1 MLILLLL
8 LQSIHSCGS
17 NEATLLRL
25 KFYRAPT
32 TISKAPTTIH
42 TTLAIFRAQFERSI
56 SIQSILDPTNIY
68 NTSFTT
74 PQQITTANMHRPGL
88 AGMLSMTCGTMH
100 HFNTPLTYVDQCNT
114 INNNNNN
121 NDEDQDQ
128 DDDWLYPP
136 KGLLILPRTKC
147 NDGSTVQHS
156 SKQDYLSRAIQSA
169 LGQTTFNTNELI
181 TGFILTWENDM
192 NENENGILEHALVR
206 GKTAAN
212 RKIWMKEVL
221 EMLTNTCTLSQI
233 PPNQQII
240 FPPGVLIY
248 TPSLTSKSSSTTTT
262 SSFSSTTTATTSTTS
277 TTSTTPTTSTI
288 TSTQE
293 NNKQND
299 KPLVKPVQQW
309 RPSIRKH
316 VTTHTFVIASPPPL
330 PFKPSD
336 DPSISSND
344 PLPPYPN
351 YCSTSTLNR
360 SDGTSPK
367 HLPHI
372 EKALR
377 AYHESAFIE
386 DNAKMMEFPIPF
398 VDTILE
404 FIMKLVLPGKKF
416 YSKKKTT
423 NNKQQNNKKQK
434 TKTKTKLTIPPFFS
448 FNYYIL
454 FLHSFCC
461 LIVVLSFLGLL
472 F

>member
-42 TTLAIFRAQFERSI
+42 TTLAIFRTQFERSI

-262 SSFSSTTTATTSTTS
+262 SSSSSTTTATTSTA
-277 TTSTTPTTSTI
+277 STTPTTSTI
-288 TSTQE
+288 TSTKE

-330 PFKPSD
+330 PFKPSA
-336 DPSISSND
+336 ISSND

-423 NNKQQNNKKQK
+423 NNKQQK
-434 TKTKTKLTIPPFFS
+434 TKNKNKNKTYNSPFFS

-454 FLHSFCC
+454 FLHSFCY